1 MALFTIWIDADSCP
15 SLVRNHAI
23 KMSNKYD
30 LKIILVANKKI
41 HCNTNFPYEMQ
52 ICSKEK
58 DAADD
63 FILENVKSNDLV
75 ITRDIIFAS
84 KLLNKN
90 ITTINDRGTVFDPE
104 NIVKFLSER
113 DFNMQLAE
121 IGLVKHF
128 NNGYD
133 KKKFSL
139 FANAFDR
146 EINKLLKKC
155 KK

>member
-1 MALFTIWIDADSCP
+1 MSLFNVWIDADSCP

-23 KMSNKYD
+23 KMSNKYN

-41 HCNTNFPYEMQ
+41 HCDTNFPYEMK
-52 ICSKEK
+52 ICSAQK

-63 FILENVKSNDLV
+63 YILENVTNNDLV
-75 ITRDIIFAS
+75 ITRDIVFAS
-84 KLLNKN
+84 KLVQKN
-90 ITTINDRGTVFDPE
+90 ITSINDRGIVFNTE
-104 NIVKFLSER
+104 NIPKLLSER
-113 DFNMQLAE
+113 NFNLQLAE

-133 KKKFSL
+133 KKMFSL

-146 EINKLLKKC
+146 EINRLLRNHKN
-155 KK
+155 

>member
-23 KMSNKYD
+23 KMSNKYN

-41 HCNTNFPYEMQ
+41 HCDTIFPYEMQ

-133 KKKFSL
+133 KKMFSL

>member
-1 MALFTIWIDADSCP
+1 MPLFNVWIDADSCP

-23 KMSNKYD
+23 KMSNKYN

-41 HCNTNFPYEMQ
+41 HCDTNFPYEMQ

>member
-23 KMSNKYD
+23 KIAYK
-30 LKIILVANKKI
+30 LKLNIILVANKNI
-41 HCNTNFPYEMQ
+41 RCETDFPYEMQ

-133 KKKFSL
+133 KKMFSL

-146 EINKLLKKC
+146 EINRLLRNYKK
-155 KK
+155 

>member
-1 MALFTIWIDADSCP
+1 MSLFNVWIDADSCP

-41 HCNTNFPYEMQ
+41 HCDTNFPYEMQ

-146 EINKLLKKC
+146 EINRLLHNYRK
-155 KK
+155 

>member
-1 MALFTIWIDADSCP
+1 MSLFNVWIDADSCP

-23 KMSNKYD
+23 KMSNKYN

-41 HCNTNFPYEMQ
+41 HCDTIFPYEMQ
-52 ICSKEK
+52 ICSKQK

-104 NIVKFLSER
+104 NIVKFLSGGKLSIVIS
-113 DFNMQLAE
+113 LALPWYKHLMLPE
-121 IGLVKHF
+121 VDDVETLVSV
-128 NNGYD
+128 NV
-133 KKKFSL
+133 L
-139 FANAFDR
+139 
-146 EINKLLKKC
+146 I
-155 KK
+155 

>member
-1 MALFTIWIDADSCP
+1 
-15 SLVRNHAI
+15 
-23 KMSNKYD
+23 
-30 LKIILVANKKI
+30 
-41 HCNTNFPYEMQ
+41 MQ

-146 EINKLLKKC
+146 EINRLLHNYRK
-155 KK
+155 

>member
-1 MALFTIWIDADSCP
+1 MSLFTVWIDADSCP

-41 HCNTNFPYEMQ
+41 HCDTNFPYEMK
-52 ICSKEK
+52 ICTAEK
-58 DAADD
+58 DAADNYI
-63 FILENVKSNDLV
+63 FENVESNDLV
-75 ITRDIIFAS
+75 ITRDIVFAS
-84 KLLNKN
+84 KLVEKH
-90 ITTINDRGTVFDPE
+90 ITTINDRGTVFNSE
-104 NIVKFLSER
+104 NIAQFLSER
-113 DFNMQLAE
+113 EFNLQLAE

-133 KKKFSL
+133 KKLFSL
-139 FANAFDR
+139 FANTFDR
-146 EINKLLKKC
+146 EINKLLKNC

>member
-1 MALFTIWIDADSCP
+1 MSLFNVWIDADSCP

-23 KMSNKYD
+23 KMSNKYN

-41 HCNTNFPYEMQ
+41 HCDTNSPYEMQ

-133 KKKFSL
+133 KKMFSL
-139 FANAFDR
+139 FANTFDR
-146 EINKLLKKC
+146 EINRLLRNYKK
-155 KK
+155 

>member
-1 MALFTIWIDADSCP
+1 MSLFNVWIDADSCP

-23 KMSNKYD
+23 KMSNKYN

-41 HCNTNFPYEMQ
+41 HCDTNFPYEMQ

-146 EINKLLKKC
+146 EINRLLRNYKK
-155 KK
+155 

>member
-1 MALFTIWIDADSCP
+1 MSLFNVWIDADSCP

-23 KMSNKYD
+23 KMSNKYN

-41 HCNTNFPYEMQ
+41 HCDTNFPYEMQ
-52 ICSKEK
+52 ICSKQK